1 MLPEVTHS
9 VLLIVLAIASGIVIV
24 GFGFMFWV
32 AWDISRMVR
41 AVAGLV
47 VQETAKLHRP

>member
-1 MLPEVTHS
+1 MFPNVTHAD
-9 VLLIVLAIASGIVIV
+9 LLVVLAITLGIVIL

-32 AWDISRMVR
+32 ARDISRMVR

>member
-1 MLPEVTHS
+1 MLSEVTHS
-9 VLLIVLAIASGIVIV
+9 VLLIVLAITLSIVVV

>member
-24 GFGFMFWV
+24 GFMFWV

>member
-1 MLPEVTHS
+1 MFQNVTHS
-9 VLLIVLAIASGIVIV
+9 DLLIVLAITLSIVVV

-32 AWDISRMVR
+32 ARDISRMVR
-41 AVAGLV
+41 AVAVLV

>member
-32 AWDISRMVR
+32 ARDISRMVR

>member
-1 MLPEVTHS
+1 MFGEVTHS
-9 VLLIVLAIASGIVIV
+9 VLLIVLAIMSGIVIV

-32 AWDISRMVR
+32 ARDISRMVR